1 MAERTYLTQTR
12 DAVRVLGQ
20 QIAAA
25 RRRQRRP
32 AAEVAE
38 RANITRQTL
47 RRIEHGDP
55 TVAVGLVFEVAAVLA
70 VPLFGASQAELA
82 ELAAR
87 GERDLA
93 LLPARVSTAHPKVD
107 DDF

>member
-12 DAVRVLGQ
+12 DAARVLGQ
-20 QIAAA
+20 QVAAA
-25 RRRQRRP
+25 RRRQRRT
-32 AAEVAE
+32 AADVAE

-47 RRIEHGDP
+47 RRIERGDP
-55 TVAVGLVFEVAAVLA
+55 SVAIGLVFDVAAVLA
-70 VPLFGASQAELA
+70 VPLFGASRAELA
-82 ELAAR
+82 GLAAS

-93 LLPARVSTAHPKVD
+93 LLPARVSGGHAEVD